1 MLKFL
6 KHISQ
11 LLLSPGNGWEDIS
24 HSGDDPKMLISAGL
38 YPILGLAAITAFIQF
53 FYNNDLDLITLLQCA
68 IVIFVKFFVTYF
80 IATSVFSSILRWW
93 VEGEPNEKKYTTV
106 IVYIVAIMALITILQ
121 NCLPIEISLI
131 YFLYV
136 YVALVIWKSTRY
148 LAIKDKYVL
157 HFMIMAIASIILPPF
172 IINTIFNFIIK

>member
-24 HSGDDPKMLISAGL
+24 HSGDDPKMLISVGL
-38 YPILGLAAITAFIQF
+38 YPILGLAAITAFVQF
-53 FYNNDLDLITLLQCA
+53 FYNSDLDLITLLQCA
-68 IVIFVKFFVTYF
+68 IAIFVKFFVTYF
-80 IATSVFSSILRWW
+80 IATSVFSSILRCW

-106 IVYIVAIMALITILQ
+106 IIYIIAIMSLITILQ
-121 NCLPIEISLI
+121 NCLPIELSLM

-172 IINTIFNFIIK
+172 IISTIFNFIIK